1 MAYQILVVDDE
12 KLIVKG
18 IKFSLEQDGMEVT
31 AAYDGEE
38 ALQNI
43 KEKNFDLVVLDVMLP
58 KMDGLEVCQQ
68 TREFSQVPIIM
79 VTAKGED
86 MDKIMGLEYGAD
98 DYITKP
104 FNILELKA
112 RIKAILRRSV
122 KKAPTET
129 QEKKVLKARDL
140 ELSFDSRRVF
150 ISGKEVNLTA
160 KEFDLLELL
169 MENPGK
175 VYSREKLLDTVWLI
189 LLPWLLG
196 VGSGVV
202 AAAATLI
209 ALVAAAVFG
218 IGFLTVAAGFS
229 TVILTVMGAGILVS
243 DFWGGIT
250 VAGFAVFVFGCALIG
265 VALSILTY
273 GKFVPWCIR
282 TIVKILSGLLRGGKK
297 LYEKL
302 R

>member
-1 MAYQILVVDDE
+1 MNKAVFIERLEYLLSDIPEEEREEAIAYYQDYLDEAGEDREADVLSEFGSPERIASIIRSNLNADLEDGGSFTETGYEDERFRDPGYQVVKRKELPDVYEEAEAGFDGDAYEGFADRRRTTGFDE
-12 KLIVKG
+12 DMFEESAGNRTNRKSKNVRSGKNKNQTPVVKLILFG
-18 IKFSLEQDGMEVT
+18 IL
-31 AAYDGEE
+31 A
-38 ALQNI
+38 
-43 KEKNFDLVVLDVMLP
+43 
-58 KMDGLEVCQQ
+58 
-68 TREFSQVPIIM
+68 
-79 VTAKGED
+79 
-86 MDKIMGLEYGAD
+86 
-98 DYITKP
+98 
-104 FNILELKA
+104 
-112 RIKAILRRSV
+112 
-122 KKAPTET
+122 
-129 QEKKVLKARDL
+129 
-140 ELSFDSRRVF
+140 
-150 ISGKEVNLTA
+150 
-160 KEFDLLELL
+160 
-169 MENPGK
+169 
-175 VYSREKLLDTVWLI
+175 LI

-202 AAAATLI
+202 AVAATLI
-209 ALVAAAVFG
+209 ALVAAAVLG

-282 TIVKILSGLLRGGKK
+282 TIVKILSGLLQGGKK

>member
-1 MAYQILVVDDE
+1 MNKAVFIERLEYLLSDIPEEEREEAIAYYQDYLDEAGEDREADVLSEFGSPERIASIIRSNLNADLEDGGSFTETGYEDERFRDPGYQVVKRKELPDVYEEAEAGFDGDAYEGFADRRRTTGFDE
-12 KLIVKG
+12 DMFEESAGNRTNRKSKNVRSGKNKNQTPVVKLILFG
-18 IKFSLEQDGMEVT
+18 IL
-31 AAYDGEE
+31 A
-38 ALQNI
+38 
-43 KEKNFDLVVLDVMLP
+43 
-58 KMDGLEVCQQ
+58 
-68 TREFSQVPIIM
+68 
-79 VTAKGED
+79 
-86 MDKIMGLEYGAD
+86 
-98 DYITKP
+98 
-104 FNILELKA
+104 
-112 RIKAILRRSV
+112 
-122 KKAPTET
+122 
-129 QEKKVLKARDL
+129 
-140 ELSFDSRRVF
+140 
-150 ISGKEVNLTA
+150 
-160 KEFDLLELL
+160 
-169 MENPGK
+169 
-175 VYSREKLLDTVWLI
+175 LI

-209 ALVAAAVFG
+209 ALVAAAVLG

-297 LYEKL
+297 IYAKM

>member
-1 MAYQILVVDDE
+1 MNKAVFIERLEYLLSDIPEEEREEAIAYYQDYLDEAGEDREADVLSEFGSPERIASIIRSNLNADLEDGGSFTETGYEDERFRDPGYQVVKRKELPDVYEEAEAGFDGDAYEGFADRRRTTGFDE
-12 KLIVKG
+12 DMFEESAGNRTNRKSKNVRSGKNKNQTPVVKLILFG
-18 IKFSLEQDGMEVT
+18 IL
-31 AAYDGEE
+31 A
-38 ALQNI
+38 
-43 KEKNFDLVVLDVMLP
+43 
-58 KMDGLEVCQQ
+58 
-68 TREFSQVPIIM
+68 
-79 VTAKGED
+79 
-86 MDKIMGLEYGAD
+86 
-98 DYITKP
+98 
-104 FNILELKA
+104 
-112 RIKAILRRSV
+112 
-122 KKAPTET
+122 
-129 QEKKVLKARDL
+129 
-140 ELSFDSRRVF
+140 
-150 ISGKEVNLTA
+150 
-160 KEFDLLELL
+160 
-169 MENPGK
+169 
-175 VYSREKLLDTVWLI
+175 LI

-209 ALVAAAVFG
+209 ALVAAAVLG

>member
-1 MAYQILVVDDE
+1 MNKAVFIERLEYLLSDIPEEEREEAIAYYQDYLDEAGEDREADVLSEFGSPERIASIIRSNLNADLEDGGSFTETGYEDERFRDPGYQVVKRKELPDVYEEAEAGFDGDAYEGFADRRRTTGFDE
-12 KLIVKG
+12 DMFDESAGNRTNRKSKNVRSGKNKNQTPVVKLILFG
-18 IKFSLEQDGMEVT
+18 IL
-31 AAYDGEE
+31 A
-38 ALQNI
+38 
-43 KEKNFDLVVLDVMLP
+43 
-58 KMDGLEVCQQ
+58 
-68 TREFSQVPIIM
+68 
-79 VTAKGED
+79 
-86 MDKIMGLEYGAD
+86 
-98 DYITKP
+98 
-104 FNILELKA
+104 
-112 RIKAILRRSV
+112 
-122 KKAPTET
+122 
-129 QEKKVLKARDL
+129 
-140 ELSFDSRRVF
+140 
-150 ISGKEVNLTA
+150 
-160 KEFDLLELL
+160 
-169 MENPGK
+169 
-175 VYSREKLLDTVWLI
+175 LI

-209 ALVAAAVFG
+209 ALVAAAVLG

>member
-1 MAYQILVVDDE
+1 MNKAVFIERLEYLLSDIPEEEREEAIAYYQDYLDEAGEDREADVLSEFGSPERIASIIRSNLNADLEDGGSFTETGYEDERFRDPGYQVVKRKELPDVYEEAEAGFDGDAYEGFADRRRTTGFDE
-12 KLIVKG
+12 DMFEESTGNRTNRTSKNVRSGKNKNQTPVVKLILFG
-18 IKFSLEQDGMEVT
+18 IL
-31 AAYDGEE
+31 A
-38 ALQNI
+38 
-43 KEKNFDLVVLDVMLP
+43 
-58 KMDGLEVCQQ
+58 
-68 TREFSQVPIIM
+68 
-79 VTAKGED
+79 
-86 MDKIMGLEYGAD
+86 
-98 DYITKP
+98 
-104 FNILELKA
+104 
-112 RIKAILRRSV
+112 
-122 KKAPTET
+122 
-129 QEKKVLKARDL
+129 
-140 ELSFDSRRVF
+140 
-150 ISGKEVNLTA
+150 
-160 KEFDLLELL
+160 
-169 MENPGK
+169 
-175 VYSREKLLDTVWLI
+175 LI

-209 ALVAAAVFG
+209 ALVAAAVLG

-282 TIVKILSGLLRGGKK
+282 TIVKILSGLLQGGKK

>member
-1 MAYQILVVDDE
+1 MNKAVFIERLEYLLSDIPEEEREEAIAYYQDYLDEAGEDREADVLSEFGSPERIASIIRSNLNADLEDGGSFTETGYEDERFRDPGYQVVKRKELPDVYEEAEAGFDGDAYEGFADRRRTTGFDE
-12 KLIVKG
+12 DMFEESAGNRTNRKSKNVRSGKNKNQTPVVKLILFG
-18 IKFSLEQDGMEVT
+18 IL
-31 AAYDGEE
+31 A
-38 ALQNI
+38 
-43 KEKNFDLVVLDVMLP
+43 
-58 KMDGLEVCQQ
+58 
-68 TREFSQVPIIM
+68 
-79 VTAKGED
+79 
-86 MDKIMGLEYGAD
+86 
-98 DYITKP
+98 
-104 FNILELKA
+104 
-112 RIKAILRRSV
+112 
-122 KKAPTET
+122 
-129 QEKKVLKARDL
+129 
-140 ELSFDSRRVF
+140 
-150 ISGKEVNLTA
+150 
-160 KEFDLLELL
+160 
-169 MENPGK
+169 
-175 VYSREKLLDTVWLI
+175 LI

-218 IGFLTVAAGFS
+218 IGFLTVAAGLS

>member
-1 MAYQILVVDDE
+1 MNKAVFIERLEYLLSDIPEEEREEAIAYYQDYLDEAGEDREADVLSEFGSPERIASIIRSNLNADLEDGGSFTETGYEDERFRDPGYQVVKRKELPDVYEEAEAGFDGDAYEGFADRRRTTGFDE
-12 KLIVKG
+12 DMFEESAGNRTNRKSKNVRSGKNKNQTPVVKLILFG
-18 IKFSLEQDGMEVT
+18 IL
-31 AAYDGEE
+31 A
-38 ALQNI
+38 
-43 KEKNFDLVVLDVMLP
+43 
-58 KMDGLEVCQQ
+58 
-68 TREFSQVPIIM
+68 
-79 VTAKGED
+79 
-86 MDKIMGLEYGAD
+86 
-98 DYITKP
+98 
-104 FNILELKA
+104 
-112 RIKAILRRSV
+112 
-122 KKAPTET
+122 
-129 QEKKVLKARDL
+129 
-140 ELSFDSRRVF
+140 
-150 ISGKEVNLTA
+150 
-160 KEFDLLELL
+160 
-169 MENPGK
+169 
-175 VYSREKLLDTVWLI
+175 LI

-209 ALVAAAVFG
+209 ALVAAAVLG

-302 R
+302 H